1 MRKALAMGMA
11 IGAGLAIGTAL
22 RRSSPQSVQGKVV
35 LITGASSGIG
45 RATAHAFAA
54 QGARLAL
61 LARRIP
67 ALEEVRAEL
76 EPYHVPVM
84 LAPADVTSS
93 DQLAAAVDRV
103 VDTFGHIDIL
113 INNAGVTLGGSH
125 QDIAEDRLRQLLGV
139 NIYGPLRLTQLV
151 LPGML
156 RQHSGHIVN
165 VGSMMGLINPPGAAA
180 YAATRAAV
188 RAFSESLR
196 REVRGAGIRVSTVM
210 PGWTKT
216 EMVQH
221 VDWSELRRAGLLSA
235 LATLDE
241 AGVPAQ
247 AIVAA
252 VRYNRREVLLGGVQM
267 QAGAINL
274 PLTPYVLDW
283 YFRLFTSNDLVLEA
297 MRKLGV

>member
-1 MRKALAMGMA
+1 MRKALVAGLVV
-11 IGAGLAIGTAL
+11 GAGVAIGTAL

-61 LARRIP
+61 LARRIST
-67 ALEEVRAEL
+67 LEEVCAEL
-76 EPYHVPVM
+76 EPYRVPVV
-84 LAPADVTSS
+84 LAPADVTDS

-103 VDTFGHIDIL
+103 YDAFGCIDIL
-113 INNAGVTLGGSH
+113 INNAGVTMGGPH
-125 QDIAEDRLRQLLGV
+125 QNLAEERLRQMLAV

-156 RQHSGHIVN
+156 RQRGGHIVN
-165 VGSMMGLINPPGAAA
+165 VGSVMGLISPPGAAA

-196 REVRGAGIRVSTVM
+196 REVRGTGIGVSTVM

-221 VDWSELRRAGLLSA
+221 IDWSELRRAGLLSV

-241 AGVPAQ
+241 ARVPAQ
-247 AIVAA
+247 AIVYA
-252 VRYNRREVLLGGVQM
+252 VRYSRREILLGGLQM
-267 QAGAINL
+267 QAGAINF

-297 MRKLGV
+297 MRQLGV